1 MKGAPLPYRNSNSL
15 LFDSQAMRLLSL
27 KEVVRITCIA
37 RATIYKKIKAGDFP
51 APLKISS
58 TCVRWRSD
66 EIDRWVEKL
75 TNER

>member
-1 MKGAPLPYRNSNSL
+1 MP
-15 LFDSQAMRLLSL
+15 
-27 KEVVRITCIA
+27 EVVRITGIA
-37 RATIYKKIKAGDFP
+37 RATIYKKITDGTFP
-51 APLKISS
+51 KPLKISP